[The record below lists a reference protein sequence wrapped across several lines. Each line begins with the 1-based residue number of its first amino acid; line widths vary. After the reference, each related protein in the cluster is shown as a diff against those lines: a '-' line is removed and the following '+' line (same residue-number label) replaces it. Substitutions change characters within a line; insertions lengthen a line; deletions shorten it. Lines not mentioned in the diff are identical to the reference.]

1 MFHCNFP
8 STSLVCAKTVTDGR
22 PTINE
27 NYVYIIV
34 FIVGVYNLF
43 MSLFPESD
51 PYESGTESLC
61 YDSGIKG

>member
-1 MFHCNFP
+1 MY
-8 STSLVCAKTVTDGR
+8 
-22 PTINE
+22 E

-34 FIVGVYNLF
+34 FIVGFYNLF

-61 YDSGIKG
+61 YDSGIKGYIESSTEREVLCYT